1 LTVINIILLVTNSNR
16 YFLFSAYIP
25 FFITDLGMVLC
36 GMYPE
41 EAYADMGTLDFLPKG
56 VFVAMMCIAV
66 IMVALYVLSW
76 VFSKKKAGWLIFGMI
91 FFVIDTLAMVA
102 LNGIVVE
109 SILDYVIHAW
119 VVISL
124 IGGVLANKKLK
135 DLPEEPLPAFENAV
149 TTETVE

>member
-1 LTVINIILLVTNSNR
+1 M
-16 YFLFSAYIP
+16 YY
-25 FFITDLGMVLC
+25 C
-36 GMYPE
+36 GMYPADYYL
-41 EAYADMGTLDFLPKG
+41 AYSAPDFLPIG

-66 IMVALYVLSW
+66 IMVVLYVLSW
-76 VFSKKKAGWLIFGMI
+76 VLSKKKAGWLIFGMI

-119 VVISL
+119 VVVSL

-135 DLPEEPLPAFENAV
+135 DLPEEPLPAFENAAP
-149 TTETVE
+149 TETVE